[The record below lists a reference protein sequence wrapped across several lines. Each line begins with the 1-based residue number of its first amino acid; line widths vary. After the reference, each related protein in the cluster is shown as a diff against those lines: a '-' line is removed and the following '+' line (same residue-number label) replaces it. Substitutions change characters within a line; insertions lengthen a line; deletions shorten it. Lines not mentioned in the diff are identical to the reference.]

1 MPPPL
6 ARAALLG
13 LLALITACGGAPP
26 PPAPADAAA
35 PPTCEPCRRRA
46 EAAATACKPGL
57 PCVADI
63 TGFSTLCHRLRTGEV
78 RCAGQNHSH
87 QITTASYDEQPT
99 PTPLALPGPEP
110 IAPADDLHVGHGYA
124 CALRTGAVY
133 CWGSRLYGRLGDG
146 QTEGSREAPAPVEG
160 LPPVVELAGGFDSTC
175 ARTADGA
182 VWCWGG
188 DLEGE
193 QGNGDAD
200 DAPRPHR
207 LALPPVDALAAGA
220 RHYCALT
227 ADRAVWCWGAHHAA
241 YAPDPME
248 RPLATPTRLDPLGP
262 AAPGARLALQLWAAC
277 LVEPTTGAR
286 CWGRHRGYL
295 TGEWFDGPTAPVTA
309 IADAR
314 DVVVALEHA
323 CVVSTAGR
331 VRCAGLDSDGRLGA
345 VQTGEVDDWVEVEMP
360 FAEPVARLHAL
371 PEATCAISER
381 GDVACWGDNAGGQLG
396 VGASEELVVP
406 KPTRPAW

>member
-1 MPPPL
+1 MPAPLPRL
-6 ARAALLG
+6 ARALS
-13 LLALITACGGAPP
+13 LLALTACGGAPP
-26 PPAPADAAA
+26 APAPAACAAD
-35 PPTCEPCRRRA
+35 
-46 EAAATACKPGL
+46 ACKPGV

-63 TGFSTLCHRLRTGEV
+63 TGFSTMCFRLRTGEV

-87 QITTASYDEQPT
+87 QITPASYDEQPT
-99 PTPLALPGPEP
+99 PTPLAH
-110 IAPADDLHVGHGYA
+110 APHADDLHVGHGYA
-124 CALRTGAVY
+124 CALRAGVVA

-262 AAPGARLALQLWAAC
+262 AAPDARLALQLWAAC

-323 CVVSTAGR
+323 CVVSAAGR
-331 VRCAGLDSDGRLGA
+331 VRCAGLDSDGRLGG
-345 VQTGEVDDWVEVEMP
+345 VQTGEVDAWVEVEMP

-396 VGASEELVVP
+396 VGASEEVVVP
-406 KPTRPAW
+406 RPTRPAW